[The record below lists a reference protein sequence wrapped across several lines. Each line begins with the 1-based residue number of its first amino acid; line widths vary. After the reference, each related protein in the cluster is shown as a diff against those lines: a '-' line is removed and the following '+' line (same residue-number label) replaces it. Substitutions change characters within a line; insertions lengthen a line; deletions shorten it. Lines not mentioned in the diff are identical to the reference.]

1 MNHHNSK
8 TSLAVLVVLVFGGAT
23 QIRAQGS
30 QTQSQSQS
38 QSQSQ
43 TQSQQQQQPPAQQD
57 QKPGLQNPIAPAV
70 APLPTPVDPKED
82 AAYKSLIA
90 MNPTNAADVDKE
102 IQAGEDFLKTYP
114 ASRYLQGVYSR
125 LTNAYFQKPDMD
137 KMYAD
142 GEKALALNGDDV
154 SVLTLLGGTLP
165 RGNANDPN
173 FKDKLARAEQYDRHA
188 LDLLPTM
195 AKPANVT
202 DEQFAKLKDNAMVT
216 AHGGLGVALFRE
228 GKAADAA
235 PELQKA
241 TDGVAN
247 PDPVN
252 LYVLGLALDNLQKYA
267 DAEKAFDGC
276 GQVTSSLQERC
287 KQLGADAKSKAANQL
302 QPPKP

>member
-1 MNHHNSK
+1 MNHRIGKS
-8 TSLAVLVVLVFGGAT
+8 SLVVLVLMIFGGTT

-30 QTQSQSQS
+30 QTQSQTQTQS
-38 QSQSQ
+38 
-43 TQSQQQQQPPAQQD
+43 QSQQQQQPPAQQD
-57 QKPGLQNPIAPAV
+57 QKPGLQNPIGPAV
-70 APLPTPVDPKED
+70 APVAPPVDPKED

-102 IQAGEDFLKTYP
+102 VQAGEDFLKTYP
-114 ASRYLQGVYSR
+114 TSRYLQGVYSR
-125 LTNAYFQKPDMD
+125 LTNAYFQKQDMD

-142 GEKALALNGDDV
+142 GQKALSMNGDDV
-154 SVLTLLGGTLP
+154 SVLTLLGGSLP

-173 FKDKLARAEQYDRHA
+173 FKDKLAQAEQYDKHA
-188 LDLLPTM
+188 LDLLPTLQ
-195 AKPANVT
+195 KPAGVT
-202 DEQFAKLKDNAMVT
+202 DEQFAKLKDDAMIT

-228 GKAADAA
+228 GKSADAA

-252 LYVLGLALDNLQKYA
+252 LYVLGLALNNLQKFA
-267 DAEKAFDGC
+267 DAAKAFDGC
-276 GQVTSSLQERC
+276 AQLTSTLQDRC
-287 KQLGADAKSKAANQL
+287 KQGASDAKAKAANQL